1 MAKDFNHPKVVEK
14 YDEHIR
20 CLIPGYEL
28 VHLQIQSFLKV
39 KLSPHAKILIAGC
52 GTGYEL
58 EYLLKTFPEAN
69 FVAFDPS
76 EEMIRNSQRRFEHKK
91 DSSRV
96 KFIVG
101 DTSSLTAYENQ
112 FDVALAILV
121 SHFLE
126 AAEKKRY
133 FKEIFNSLN
142 DQGILISYDLMKFQ
156 NSAQVQ
162 QLQHL
167 TLSLGL
173 SEKQSQ
179 MMVERL
185 EDDFELISIQDMQQ
199 LLRNCGF
206 SSTECFTQISN
217 FYGVMAYGKGI

>member
-28 VHLQIQSFLKV
+28 VHLQIQSILKV

-76 EEMIRNSQRRFEHKK
+76 EEMIHKAK
-91 DSSRV
+91 ARIKNNDLERVEFIIDDSSV
-96 KFIVG
+96 LQ
-101 DTSSLTAYENQ
+101 SHSQQY
-112 FDVALAILV
+112 DVALTILV
-121 SHFLE
+121 SHFLD
-126 AAEKKRY
+126 ASQKKKY
-133 FKEIFNSLN
+133 FKDIQQSLN
-142 DQGILISYDLMKFQ
+142 FQGFLMSFDLMQFKD
-156 NSAQVQ
+156 Q
-162 QLQHL
+162 QQILQLKYL
-167 TLSLGL
+167 TESLGL

-206 SSTECFTQISN
+206 NSTECFTQISN
-217 FYGVMAYGKGI
+217 FYGVIAYGKGVE

>member
-28 VHLQIQSFLKV
+28 VHLQIQSILKARL
-39 KLSPHAKILIAGC
+39 KDQTKILIAGC

-58 EYLLKTFPEAN
+58 EYLFEQFPTAS

-76 EEMIRNSQRRFEHKK
+76 EEMIRNAKRRFEHKK

-121 SHFLE
+121 SHFLV
-126 AAEKKRY
+126 ATEKKRY

-156 NSAQVQ
+156 NPVQVQ
-162 QLQHL
+162 QLQYL
-167 TLSLGL
+167 TQSLSL
-173 SEKQSQ
+173 SEKQSEA
-179 MMVERL
+179 MVERL
-185 EDDFELISIQDMQQ
+185 DDDFHLITIDDMQQ
-199 LLRNCGF
+199 LLRNSGF
-206 SSTECFTQISN
+206 HRTEYFTQISN
-217 FYGVMAYGKGI
+217 FYGIISEQ

>member
-76 EEMIRNSQRRFEHKK
+76 EEMIRNAQRRFQHKK
-91 DSSRV
+91 DSSRI

-101 DTSSLTAYENQ
+101 DTSSLTAYKNQ
-112 FDVALAILV
+112 FDVALDILV
-121 SHFLE
+121 SHFLV
-126 AAEKKRY
+126 ATEKKRY

-142 DQGILISYDLMKFQ
+142 DQGFLISYDLMKFQ
-156 NSAQVQ
+156 NPVQIQ

-167 TLSLGL
+167 TQSLGL
-173 SEKQSQ
+173 SEKQSEA
-179 MMVERL
+179 MVERL
-185 EDDFELISIQDMQQ
+185 DDDFHLITIDDMQQ
-199 LLRNCGF
+199 LLRNSGF
-206 SSTECFTQISN
+206 HRTECFTQISN
-217 FYGVMAYGKGI
+217 FYGIISEQ